1 MDGGSSSGTKLT
13 QPRSD
18 DMGTARKL
26 RHKMAQ
32 YASPHRRA
40 LIIEDEIVIALGL
53 QDAMSAM
60 GFDHC
65 DIASSDQQARSLAM
79 GGQPDVALVDV
90 SLEGGREGIEAAR
103 WLREVCDVPIVFVT
117 GYTDPDTIDR
127 IHQQVPGAPVIPKP
141 DYRRGLAHAVDDAI
155 AHKTG
160 QI

>member
-1 MDGGSSSGTKLT
+1 
-13 QPRSD
+13 
-18 DMGTARKL
+18 MGTARKL

>member
-1 MDGGSSSGTKLT
+1 
-13 QPRSD
+13 
-18 DMGTARKL
+18 MGTARKL

-60 GFDHC
+60 GFEHC

-103 WLREVCDVPIVFVT
+103 WLREVCEVPIVFVT
-117 GYTDPDTIDR
+117 GYTDPDTLDR
-127 IHQQVPGAPVIPKP
+127 IHQQVPGAPVISKP
-141 DYRRGLAHAVDDAI
+141 DYRRGLADAVDDAI
-155 AHKTG
+155 AHESC
-160 QI
+160 

>member
-1 MDGGSSSGTKLT
+1 
-13 QPRSD
+13 
-18 DMGTARKL
+18 MGTARKL

-32 YASPHRRA
+32 YAPPRRRA

-65 DIASSDQQARSLAM
+65 DIASSDQRARSLAM

>member
-1 MDGGSSSGTKLT
+1 
-13 QPRSD
+13 
-18 DMGTARKL
+18 
-26 RHKMAQ
+26 MAQ
-32 YASPHRRA
+32 HASPHRRA
-40 LIIEDEIVIALGL
+40 LITEDEIVIALGL

>member
-1 MDGGSSSGTKLT
+1 
-13 QPRSD
+13 
-18 DMGTARKL
+18 
-26 RHKMAQ
+26 MAQ
-32 YASPHRRA
+32 YASPGRRA
-40 LIIEDEIVIALGL
+40 LIIEHEIVIALGL

>member
-1 MDGGSSSGTKLT
+1 
-13 QPRSD
+13 
-18 DMGTARKL
+18 MGTARKL

-32 YASPHRRA
+32 YAPPRRRA

-65 DIASSDQQARSLAM
+65 DIASGDQQARSLAM

>member
-1 MDGGSSSGTKLT
+1 
-13 QPRSD
+13 
-18 DMGTARKL
+18 MGTARKL

-32 YASPHRRA
+32 YAPPRRRA

-65 DIASSDQQARSLAM
+65 DIASSDQRARSLAM

-141 DYRRGLAHAVDDAI
+141 DYRRDLAHAVDDAI

>member
-1 MDGGSSSGTKLT
+1 
-13 QPRSD
+13 
-18 DMGTARKL
+18 MGTAKKL

-32 YASPHRRA
+32 YAPPRRRA

-65 DIASSDQQARSLAM
+65 DIASSDQRARSLAM

>member
-1 MDGGSSSGTKLT
+1 
-13 QPRSD
+13 
-18 DMGTARKL
+18 MGTARKL

-32 YASPHRRA
+32 YAPPRRRA

-53 QDAMSAM
+53 QDAISAM

-65 DIASSDQQARSLAM
+65 DIASSDQRARSLAM

>member
-1 MDGGSSSGTKLT
+1 
-13 QPRSD
+13 
-18 DMGTARKL
+18 
-26 RHKMAQ
+26 MAQ
-32 YASPHRRA
+32 YARRRA
-40 LIIEDEIVIALGL
+40 LIIEDKIVIALGL

-65 DIASSDQQARSLAM
+65 DIASSDQRARSLAM

-103 WLREVCDVPIVFVT
+103 WLREVCEVPIVFVT

-127 IHQQVPGAPVIPKP
+127 IHQQVPGAPVISKP
-141 DYRRGLAHAVDDAI
+141 DYRRGLADAVDDAI